1 MLLKVHQLFFCFENG
16 EIVDAAHGRLFY
28 PIFLV
33 TAEHTAL
40 TAYATGAFV
49 IAAVATFKILK
60 NPLLLFEQ
68 YVCRLCDFSAGFLLF
83 LVYLYE
89 GSMKKIKKKHISQS

>member
-1 MLLKVHQLFFCFENG
+1 MFFCFENALW
-16 EIVDAAHGRLFY
+16 AAFY

-33 TAEHTAL
+33 TAGHTAL

-49 IAAVATFKILK
+49 IAAFKILK
-60 NPLLLFEQ
+60 NPLLLFER

-83 LVYLYE
+83 LVYLNE
-89 GSMKKIKKKHISQS
+89 GSMKTIKKKHISQS